1 MRVGDVSV
9 RLVPVG
15 AGEMIEGE
23 DGRVLARPRQVY
35 AVRLENHSDRRAV
48 ARVSLD
54 GLPVT
59 DGGLVLSPGE
69 AMTLERPTTEGE
81 HGRFTVF
88 AEGREEVFGDD
99 GGRGNPDLGLVEV
112 EYRRELAS
120 PPPPVYVPRAAP
132 PAMPGREFDFP
143 PAPLPSPP
151 PATPARPSTVPQI
164 WSSAQ
169 APAMTSATPLAPTA
183 MPSSAPPL
191 PPAAIRESDVDS
203 AAGTGLTGRSEQSFR
218 TVAVGP
224 LEETATRVALRIVIG
239 RPEAF
244 GRARPLP
251 GAERPVPPR
260 PTPRP

>member
-15 AGEMIEGE
+15 GGEMIEGE

-35 AVRLENHSDRRAV
+35 AIHLTNHSERRAV
-48 ARVSLD
+48 AKVSLD

-59 DGGLVLSPGE
+59 EGGLVLSPGE
-69 AMTLERPTTEGE
+69 ARTLERPVTDGE

-88 AEGREEVFGDD
+88 PEGTEEVFGDD
-99 GGRGNPDLGLVEV
+99 GGRGNPDLGLVDV
-112 EYRRELAS
+112 EFRRELER
-120 PPPPVYVPRAAP
+120 PPVLQGIAAEP
-132 PAMPGREFDFP
+132 PAPGPGFDFP
-143 PAPLPSPP
+143 PLPP
-151 PATPARPSTVPQI
+151 PPPGTPPGAPARPSSVPQI
-164 WSSAQ
+164 WSSASAPAAPMQ
-169 APAMTSATPLAPTA
+169 APAPA
-183 MPSSAPPL
+183 
-191 PPAAIRESDVDS
+191 PAAILRESDVGS

-218 TVAVGP
+218 TVPVGA

-239 RPEAF
+239 APEAF

-260 PTPRP
+260 PAPRP

>member
-15 AGEMIEGE
+15 GGEMLEGE

-35 AVRLENHSDRRAV
+35 AIRLENHSDRRAV
-48 ARVSLD
+48 AKVSLD

-59 DGGLVLSPGE
+59 EGGLVLSPGE

-88 AEGREEVFGDD
+88 AEGTEEVFGDD

-112 EYRRELAS
+112 EYRCELAP

-132 PAMPGREFDFP
+132 PSLPGREFDFP

-151 PATPARPSTVPQI
+151 PASPARPSTVPQI

-169 APAMTSATPLAPTA
+169 APAV
-183 MPSSAPPL
+183 PSSAPA

-260 PTPRP
+260 PAPRP

>member
-1 MRVGDVSV
+1 
-9 RLVPVG
+9 
-15 AGEMIEGE
+15 
-23 DGRVLARPRQVY
+23 
-35 AVRLENHSDRRAV
+35 
-48 ARVSLD
+48 
-54 GLPVT
+54 
-59 DGGLVLSPGE
+59 
-69 AMTLERPTTEGE
+69 
-81 HGRFTVF
+81 VF
-88 AEGREEVFGDD
+88 AEGTEEVFGDD

-120 PPPPVYVPRAAP
+120 PPPPVYIPRAAP

-143 PAPLPSPP
+143 AAPLPSPP
-151 PATPARPSTVPQI
+151 PAAPARPSTVPRI

-169 APAMTSATPLAPTA
+169 APATTSA
-183 MPSSAPPL
+183 APP
-191 PPAAIRESDVDS
+191 PPAAVRESDVDS

-239 RPEAF
+239 RQEAF

>member
-15 AGEMIEGE
+15 GGEMVEGE

-35 AVRLENHSDRRAV
+35 AVRIENHSGRRAV
-48 ARVSLD
+48 AKVSLD
-54 GLPVT
+54 ALPVT

-69 AMTLERPTTEGE
+69 ALTLERPTAEGE

-88 AEGREEVFGDD
+88 AEGTEEVFGDD

-112 EYRRELAS
+112 EYRRELDP
-120 PPPPVYVPRAAP
+120 PPPPVFVPRAAP
-132 PAMPGREFDFP
+132 PALPGRELDFP
-143 PAPLPSPP
+143 PAPVPAP
-151 PATPARPSTVPQI
+151 PAPPARPSTVPQT
-164 WSSAQ
+164 WSSALPSAMP
-169 APAMTSATPLAPTA
+169 APA
-183 MPSSAPPL
+183 PP
-191 PPAAIRESDVDS
+191 PPAAAIRESDVDS
-203 AAGTGLTGRSEQSFR
+203 AAGTGLTGRSEQLFR

-224 LEETATRVALRIVIG
+224 LEETATRVVLRIVIG

-260 PTPRP
+260 PAPRP